1 MAIQNTTMDEVILEL
16 ARTMKALKALKAVR
30 SKKGPVICLRRPCDK
45 TKGMVFEGD
54 GSDRCKC
61 GGVLTPAAHEF
72 KQHAAVKRA
81 SMDLSRVLAD
91 LRQGR

>member
-1 MAIQNTTMDEVILEL
+1 MIIDKTIDDTILEL

-30 SKKGPVICLRRPCDK
+30 SKKGPVICLRRPCEK

-61 GGVLTPAAHEF
+61 GGVLTPAAYEV
-72 KQHAAVKRA
+72 KQHAAAKRA
-81 SMDLSRVLAD
+81 SLDLTRMLAN
-91 LRQGR
+91 LRAGR